1 MTNKENYFFKIFF
14 LIYLF
19 TGVYLSLKTGISH
32 DEYHEQLN
40 WEKNVEGIISFLS
53 TGEYQNLIDYIDKYH
68 GIGFHYISIPFQK
81 LFNGIVYNFNDISQY
96 GSLLVAKHS
105 AVFFIFTISGYFY
118 FLINFKVSQD
128 LLFSKISTIIYLL
141 YPYLFGH
148 AQFNLKDI
156 PFLSFWII
164 CSYFFLNIIEDL
176 YLNKKIKLKSLFFLS
191 FLTAFLISIR
201 ISGLI
206 IFIQYSIGLIMLFNY
221 KEFNLKNIILKNISN
236 IFISLFLFL
245 IFVYILNPIAWHNPF
260 EIINS
265 LEWMSKYYHD
275 TCTLTLGECMKSLN
289 LPSSYYFIW
298 LFFKLPLIIIFG
310 IFLFPLCENKILS
323 NKNIL
328 TRIYYL
334 IFLITPLIIILIFI
348 LKNVAIYDEIRH
360 IMFLVP
366 LFFITSLFNI
376 YIFNKKLFY
385 SLSFLTLIFFILEN
399 IALKPY
405 QYTWLNSFAKFTNIE
420 KNFEIDYW
428 GISNKKLQKEIIKD
442 FNTRDIDKN
451 ICVFGDAYTK
461 DFLSNSNFSCFKI
474 YSETDAETNRP
485 FYAYKNVRNVKR
497 SDPKDCELIFNEG
510 YKYTFLKKKIS
521 TGTLWFCD

>member
-1 MTNKENYFFKIFF
+1 MIDKENHLFRVFF

-19 TGVYLSLKTGISH
+19 VGIYLSLTTGISH

-40 WEKNVEGIISFLS
+40 WEKNAEGAISFFR
-53 TGEYQNLIDYIDKYH
+53 TGEYANLINYIDKYH
-68 GIGFHYISIPFQK
+68 GIGFHYISILFQE
-81 LFNGIVYNFNDISQY
+81 LFNGIVYDINDISQY

-105 AVFFIFTISGYFY
+105 AIFFIFTISGYFY
-118 FLINFKVSQD
+118 FLINHKISQD

-176 YLNKKIKLKSLFFLS
+176 YLDKKIKFKSLFFLS

-206 IFIQYSIGLIMLFNY
+206 IFIQYFIGLITLFNF
-221 KEFNLKNIILKNISN
+221 KKLKLNNVISKNISN
-236 IFISLFLFL
+236 IFISISLFL
-245 IFVYILNPIAWHNPF
+245 IFVYILNPIIWHNPF

-265 LEWMSKYYHD
+265 LEWMSKYYHN
-275 TCTLTLGECMKSLN
+275 TCTLTLGECMKALN

-298 LFFKLPLIIIFG
+298 LFFKLPLIIILG
-310 IFLFPLCENKILS
+310 IFLFPFCENKIF
-323 NKNIL
+323 NDKNIL

-334 IFLITPLIIILIFI
+334 LFLITPLIIILIFM
-348 LKNVAIYDEIRH
+348 LKSVAIYDEIRH

-366 LFFITSLFNI
+366 LIFITSLFNI

-385 SLSFLTLIFFILEN
+385 SLSFLTLIFFVLEN

-420 KNFEIDYW
+420 KNFEVDYW
-428 GISNKKLQKEIIKD
+428 GISNKNLQKQIIIDSKI
-442 FNTRDIDKN
+442 RVIDKN
-451 ICVFGDAYTK
+451 VCIFGDDYTK
-461 DFLSNSNFSCFKI
+461 EFLSDTNFNCFKK
-474 YSETDAETNRP
+474 YSEIDAEENRP

-497 SDPKDCELIFNEG
+497 SDPKDCDLIWNEG
-510 YKYTFLKKKIS
+510 YMYTFYKKKIS
-521 TGTLWFCD
+521 TATLWFCD

>member
-1 MTNKENYFFKIFF
+1 MIDKKNHFFQFF
-14 LIYLF
+14 LISYLF
-19 TGVYLSLKTGISH
+19 IGIYLSLTTGISH

-40 WEKNVEGIISFLS
+40 WEKNFEGIISFLS
-53 TGEYQNLIDYIDKYH
+53 TGKYPNLINYIDKYH

-81 LFNGIVYNFNDISQY
+81 LFNGIVYNFNDISKY

-105 AVFFIFTISGYFY
+105 AIFFVFTISGYFY
-118 FLINFKVSQD
+118 FLINFKISQD
-128 LLFSKISTIIYLL
+128 LLFSKISTLIYLL

-176 YLNKKIKLKSLFFLS
+176 YLDKKIKFKSLFFFS

-206 IFIQYSIGLIMLFNY
+206 IFIQYFIGLITLFNF
-221 KEFNLKNIILKNISN
+221 KKFNLNNIISKNVSN
-236 IFISLFLFL
+236 IFISIFLFL
-245 IFVYILNPIAWHNPF
+245 IFVYILNPITWYNPL
-260 EIINS
+260 EIIKS
-265 LEWMSKYYHD
+265 LEWMGKYYHN
-275 TCTLTLGECMKSLN
+275 TCTLTLGECMKALN

-298 LFFKLPLIIIFG
+298 LFFKLPLIIILG
-310 IFLFPLCENKILS
+310 IFLFPFCENKILI
-323 NKNIL
+323 NRNIL

-348 LKNVAIYDEIRH
+348 LKSVAIYDEIRH
-360 IMFLVP
+360 VMFLVP

-376 YIFNKKLFY
+376 YILNKKLFY
-385 SLSFLTLIFFILEN
+385 SLSSLTLIFFISEN

-442 FNTRDIDKN
+442 FKTRNLDKN
-451 ICVFGDAYTK
+451 ICIFGDAYTK
-461 DFLSNSNFSCFKI
+461 EFLSSTNFSCFKI
-474 YSETDAETNRP
+474 YSETDAEMNRP

-497 SDPKDCELIFNEG
+497 SDPKDCDLIFNEG
-510 YKYTFLKKKIS
+510 YKYTFYKKKN
-521 TGTLWFCD
+521 

>member
-1 MTNKENYFFKIFF
+1 MIDKKNYLFRVFF

-19 TGVYLSLKTGISH
+19 VGIYLSLTTGISH

-40 WEKNVEGIISFLS
+40 WEKNAEGAISFFR
-53 TGEYQNLIDYIDKYH
+53 TGEYENLNNYIDRYH

-81 LFNGIVYNFNDISQY
+81 LFNGIVYDINNISQY

-105 AVFFIFTISGYFY
+105 AIFFIFTISGYFY
-118 FLINFKVSQD
+118 FLINYKISQD

-176 YLNKKIKLKSLFFLS
+176 YLDKKIKFKSLFFLS

-206 IFIQYSIGLIMLFNY
+206 IFIQYFIGLITLFNF
-221 KEFNLKNIILKNISN
+221 KKLKLNNLISKNISN
-236 IFISLFLFL
+236 IFISISLFLL
-245 IFVYILNPIAWHNPF
+245 FVYILNPIIWHNPF

-265 LEWMSKYYHD
+265 LEWMSKYYHN
-275 TCTLTLGECMKSLN
+275 TCTLTLGECMKALN
-289 LPSSYYFIW
+289 LPPSYYFIW
-298 LFFKLPLIIIFG
+298 LFFKLPLIIILG
-310 IFLFPLCENKILS
+310 IFLFPFCENKIFS
-323 NKNIL
+323 DKNIL
-328 TRIYYL
+328 TRIYY
-334 IFLITPLIIILIFI
+334 IFFLITPLIIILIFI
-348 LKNVAIYDEIRH
+348 LKSVAIYDEIRH
-360 IMFLVP
+360 VMFLVP
-366 LFFITSLFNI
+366 LIFITSLFNI

-385 SLSFLTLIFFILEN
+385 SLSFLTLIFFVIEN

-420 KNFEIDYW
+420 KNFEVDYW
-428 GISNKKLQKEIIKD
+428 GISNKNLQKRIIEY
-442 FNTRDIDKN
+442 TR
-451 ICVFGDAYTK
+451 
-461 DFLSNSNFSCFKI
+461 SNSVNNEICIYGDTYVREFLVKSGFSCLKN
-474 YSETDAETNRP
+474 YTELDSAKVRP
-485 FYAYKNVRNVKR
+485 LIAYQNVRNIKR
-497 SDPKDCELIFNEG
+497 SNPRDCELIYEEN
-510 YKYTFLKKKIS
+510 YQYTFSNQNIKVAN
-521 TGTLWFCD
+521 LWYCN